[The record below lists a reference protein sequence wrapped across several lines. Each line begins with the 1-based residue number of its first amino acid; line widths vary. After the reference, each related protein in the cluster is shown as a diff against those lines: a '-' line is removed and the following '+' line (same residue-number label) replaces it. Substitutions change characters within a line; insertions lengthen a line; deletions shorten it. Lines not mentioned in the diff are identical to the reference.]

1 MAPKILK
8 FFLVVF
14 DIYTQPWTK
23 LQNEI
28 QKFCF
33 LEQATP
39 KSIVLYER
47 KDKNLNLV
55 VPELICTE
63 LQKSIMAS
71 FCISNTR
78 PSKVLNY

>member
-33 LEQATP
+33 FRTGYWIGSKIAITR
-39 KSIVLYER
+39 SIFEIL
-47 KDKNLNLV
+47 
-55 VPELICTE
+55 
-63 LQKSIMAS
+63 
-71 FCISNTR
+71 SNFFFQIQIFHR
-78 PSKVLNY
+78 LLRFVKWV

>member
-33 LEQATP
+33 FRTGYRTRCSSKDFWLWKE
-39 KSIVLYER
+39 SYVDR
-47 KDKNLNLV
+47 SKDK
-55 VPELICTE
+55 
-63 LQKSIMAS
+63 S
-71 FCISNTR
+71 
-78 PSKVLNY
+78 

>member
-33 LEQATP
+33 FRTGYGRVTFL
-39 KSIVLYER
+39 V
-47 KDKNLNLV
+47 NLGLKT
-55 VPELICTE
+55 LW
-63 LQKSIMAS
+63 
-71 FCISNTR
+71 NTFI
-78 PSKVLNY
+78 KT

>member
-1 MAPKILK
+1 MNVLAQKWPNFGIIGSNIT
-8 FFLVVF
+8 FFAFFVPV
-14 DIYTQPWTK
+14 
-23 LQNEI
+23 
-28 QKFCF
+28 
-33 LEQATP
+33 TP

-47 KDKNLNLV
+47 KDKNLSLV
-55 VPELICTE
+55 APELICTK

>member
-33 LEQATP
+33 FRTGYSPDFLSNFSRYILSVRLIDIPITH
-39 KSIVLYER
+39 
-47 KDKNLNLV
+47 LV
-55 VPELICTE
+55 
-63 LQKSIMAS
+63 SMFS
-71 FCISNTR
+71 CILMN
-78 PSKVLNY
+78 

>member
-33 LEQATP
+33 FRTGYSASPPPSPSAPSIEVLEH
-39 KSIVLYER
+39 
-47 KDKNLNLV
+47 KDVYN
-55 VPELICTE
+55 P
-63 LQKSIMAS
+63 
-71 FCISNTR
+71 
-78 PSKVLNY
+78 